1 MVQMNHETLRAVVA
15 GRADLPIGE
24 LADQLASLG
33 YDVVARVDGG
43 REAVDAV
50 RRLAPDAVVLDTHLA
65 DGLGVLVAQVVT
77 RAAPGLAALV
87 LSEHPAVADRNARPR
102 WGAVSVLP
110 SCADVAELDL
120 EIRDAVKRARALAEV
135 DVDVDAVP
143 PTRVAAP
150 VDEALIDEAL
160 VDEALVDEALVDEA
174 LIDEALIDE
183 ALIGEVSEG
192 DSGAGDDV
200 SDDASLL
207 AGHRSIVERAID
219 AVATRTGM
227 SAGDVLQL
235 MEQEADESGQT
246 LLDVAQ
252 SMLVEETVAA

>member
-135 DVDVDAVP
+135 DVDAVP

-160 VDEALVDEALVDEA
+160 
-174 LIDEALIDE
+174 ID
-183 ALIGEVSEG
+183 EVSEG

-200 SDDASLL
+200 SDDAGLL
-207 AGHRSIVERAID
+207 DGHRSIVERAID

-235 MEQEADESGQT
+235 MEQEADDSGQT

-252 SMLVEETVAA
+252 SMLVEETATA